1 MYVCKQYI
9 VRCMEGWPSPTF
21 CASCDGE
28 NKTKQNKK
36 KKKKKKKK
44 KRNEVK
50 DVESTEY
57 ENAEL
62 DSERGRGVA
71 EREEELIDQFNDKT
85 EYSGIPQTR
94 RSAPFVDRIAVSL
107 DGMIKLLKGWNPSNA
122 LGPDELNPRVLKELA
137 NK

>member
-1 MYVCKQYI
+1 M
-9 VRCMEGWPSPTF
+9 
-21 CASCDGE
+21 
-28 NKTKQNKK
+28 
-36 KKKKKKKK
+36 
-44 KRNEVK
+44 K

-62 DSERGRGVA
+62 DSERGKKGRGFA
-71 EREEELIDQFNDKT
+71 ELDSEREEELIDQFNGKT
-85 EYSGIPQTR
+85 EYNGIPQTK
-94 RSAPFVDRIAVSL
+94 RSAPFVDRIAVSS